1 MQNGKN
7 ILANKYYSNT
17 AKLVHVCQSILSVT
31 KYVYNKKERQTKHE
45 RRGNVKSYSIFSL
58 SNFILCDV
66 NKVK

>member
-1 MQNGKN
+1 MGKISWPINTTVTRQNRFM
-7 ILANKYYSNT
+7 Y
-17 AKLVHVCQSILSVT
+17 AKSIHCVT

-45 RRGNVKSYSIFSL
+45 RRETVKSYSIFSL

>member
-1 MQNGKN
+1 MYAKN
-7 ILANKYYSNT
+7 IF
-17 AKLVHVCQSILSVT
+17 SVT